1 MLSLALMLATNE
13 VTSKDKARAIVNAII
28 AEAQAIWGEDWFP
41 NLVRRYCEIEQAEGV
56 EPEKATPINRRTQIL
71 FLTKPQGSDP
81 KQNPKIETLL
91 KLAEAVGGEV
101 QLVFTR
107 KEVKRF

>member
-1 MLSLALMLATNE
+1 MLSLAWMLATSN
-13 VTSKDKARAIVNAII
+13 VTSQERAKAIVNTIVE
-28 AEAQAIWGEDWFP
+28 EAKSQWGEDWFP
-41 NLVRRYCEIEQAEGV
+41 VLVRKYCEIEIAEGGDPKKV
-56 EPEKATPINRRTQIL
+56 TPLNRRSQIL
-71 FLTKPQGSDP
+71 FLTGDANQEG

-91 KLAEAVGGEV
+91 KLADAVGAEI